1 MQYPLLIIIW
11 CMMVVVQ
18 PFCQHQI
25 IRHSRHNLYGY
36 NNDDNNIIK
45 YGIGGENLSQ
55 RWIELVREGHVTAT
69 TVLTHEESD
78 DDESVRVRYGVRLE
92 EEKKHLFEF
101 AEILP
106 NGSLGSSTSNLR
118 ERVLAINETLTELQ
132 SNTHNQDGLAIQCIY
147 EAPYVAQLQLVR
159 TLRPPRSKDMG
170 SNHGNEKVSCQPPP
184 YDASKDSFLV
194 GSLRLCG
201 HGEFHGEGSPRER
214 AARVLIPKDCRN
226 DETCAYWDIYHN
238 ISPVG
243 MCSFCSL
250 NTY

>member
-18 PFCQHQI
+18 PFCQQQI

-36 NNDDNNIIK
+36 NSDDDRNIIE

-69 TVLTHEESD
+69 TVLTDVECD

-92 EEKKHLFEF
+92 EENKHLFEF

-106 NGSLGSSTSNLR
+106 SDRLGSTSKLR
-118 ERVLAINETLTELQ
+118 ERVVAINETLTELQ
-132 SNTHNQDGLAIQCIY
+132 THTQDGLAIQCIHDG
-147 EAPYVAQLQLVR
+147 PYAAQLQLVR
-159 TLRPPRSKDMG
+159 TLRPPRSNDMG
-170 SNHGNEKVSCQPPP
+170 SNRGNERVSCQPPP

-194 GSLRLCG
+194 GSLRLYG
-201 HGEFHGEGSPRER
+201 HGEFHGEGCPRER